1 MITPKFTERMLSI
14 IIVNYFGK
22 EILKTCI
29 ESVCNHTRDIAYE
42 IIIADNSGDEQ
53 TRQLLAPYE
62 THIRWVDMG
71 YNSGFG
77 RANNKA
83 FSLMNG
89 DAALLLNPDCI
100 VSDNAIGACYQRF
113 MASDYVACGIQLLH
127 EDGSFHIS
135 GNYAVKGGLNYLLP
149 LPYVGKIVKYAGTLA
164 GQKKPHIDT
173 SSTESHPDWISG
185 AFLMI
190 KKDAIQ
196 KTGGFDEDFF
206 LYAEEA
212 EWCSRLRKLAPLCI
226 FRDYTVTH
234 LVGALS
240 TEAFEGEN
248 NSYYILHDRK
258 GLQIMLSNMV
268 RIRKEF
274 GMGWYLFMLSSYT
287 FTIPFFLLAGL
298 LHSLVSF
305 KNQLKPFPGF
315 SSNVLRLWSYMPA
328 IVKNRPYFYK
338 VL

>member
-1 MITPKFTERMLSI
+1 MLSI

-29 ESVCNHTRDIAYE
+29 DGVLNHTQDIDYE
-42 IIIADNSGDEQ
+42 IIIIDNSGDEV
-53 TRQLLAPYE
+53 TKNLLAPY
-62 THIRWVDMG
+62 TDRVQWIDMG

-83 FSLMNG
+83 FSIMKG

-100 VSDNAIGACYQRF
+100 VTDNAIGNCYKRF
-113 MASDYVACGIQLLH
+113 MASRYVACGIQLLH

-135 GNYAVKGGLNYLLP
+135 GNYAVRGGLNYLLP
-149 LPYVGKIVKYAGTLA
+149 LPYVGKIVKYAGTLT

-173 SSTESHPDWISG
+173 SSAESHPDWISG
-185 AFLMI
+185 AFLMV
-190 KKDAIQ
+190 KNDAIK

-226 FRDYTVTH
+226 YREYTVTH

-240 TEAFEGEN
+240 TEAFEGAS
-248 NSYYILHDRK
+248 NSYYTLYDRK
-258 GLQIMLSNMV
+258 GLQIMLSNLV

-274 GMGWYLFMLSSYT
+274 GAGWYLFILSVYT
-287 FTIPFFLLAGL
+287 LTIPFFLLAGF
-298 LHSLVSF
+298 LHTIFSF
-305 KNQLKPFPGF
+305 KNQLKHFGGF
-315 SSNVLRLWSYMPA
+315 SSNVLRLWFYVRL
-328 IVKNRPYFYK
+328 ILKNEPYFYK
-338 VL
+338 IL